1 MKTSKFLLAAATATI
16 ALASPA
22 LAASSD
28 EGAAASAAEHE
39 VAAAPKKAAKTFNTG
54 VAKGRDLLDSA
65 ISASSLDEEDVAK
78 LGTHAVVGIIGN
90 IPGFRAES
98 SGTDGFSAVSVRGL
112 PLAADGTKFV
122 QIQEDGLP
130 VLEFGDIHFASVD
143 QFVRPDM
150 GLSQIQAIRGG
161 SASTFASNSPGG
173 VINFISKTGEETGG
187 AVMVTAGLDH
197 DLKRVDFD
205 YGAQLGGGWRFHV
218 GGFYREGEG
227 PRAAGFTAFKGGQVK
242 FNATRQFENGFI
254 RFNAKYLDDRQPNY
268 TLAPVLI
275 TGTDASPVYSDL
287 PGFKVAEDVLA
298 GQYTSSFPGLDQ
310 NNNLTTID
318 VRNGNRGVVKSVGTE
333 AQFEVAGWSISEK
346 FRYSDISGEYN
357 EAMPLILGPSA
368 LVSTIIGGPG
378 ATLRY
383 ASGPQAGQVIANP
396 ATLNGNG
403 LLAYTLN
410 INGKLN
416 DISNV
421 TNDLRMSRVWELGD
435 GKLTTTAGVYY
446 SRQNIDMYWNFASTV
461 QDVVGGGNAALVD
474 VLTAGGT
481 PMTQGG
487 VYAYGIG
494 IVAPLSKYHLR
505 YDASF
510 STTAPYASL
519 NYQIGKLA
527 VGGSLRYDDGHVT
540 GRVFG
545 ADLLGGRVG
554 EAPFDFNQDGVISA
568 AEARTTILPL
578 GEPGNINYKYN
589 YTSYSVGANYRLA
602 NEASVFARYSRGAR
616 AGADRILSVPTL
628 DPNSGALTDPS
639 VAYAPVKQAE
649 VGFKYRKPG
658 LTVFVTGFWA
668 STVDKNYQIGA
679 DAGGSVVV
687 FQIDRTYD
695 AKGIE
700 LESMIEHGPFSLSLG
715 ATYAKSTIK
724 HDAANPA
731 IEGNRPRHQPSLFFS
746 ARPQYAAGPV
756 TIGATVNGTTS
767 SYAQDV
773 NLLKQPGY
781 VIVSPFIQLRP
792 AERVELSLS
801 AYNVFDKLGVVQV
814 SAAAVPAG
822 GLSNAQ
828 VIEGRT
834 ITASLRFNF

>member
-1 MKTSKFLLAAATATI
+1 MKIWKFLFATATI
-16 ALASPA
+16 AIASPA
-22 LAASSD
+22 LAASGDS
-28 EGAAASAAEHE
+28 GAAPAADQDAAPAKASA
-39 VAAAPKKAAKTFNTG
+39 KAFSTG
-54 VAKGRDLLDSA
+54 VAKGRDLLDTA
-65 ISASSLDEEDVAK
+65 ISASSIDEQDILN
-78 LGTHAVVGIIGN
+78 LGTPAVVGIIGN

-143 QFVRPDM
+143 QFVRPDL

-197 DLKRVDFD
+197 DLKRLDFD

-227 PRAAGFTAFKGGQVK
+227 PRAVGYTAFKGGQVK
-242 FNATRQFENGFI
+242 LNVTRQFDNGYI

-268 TLAPVLI
+268 ALAPVMI
-275 TGTDASPVYSDL
+275 TGTNDAPVYANVPGFDPVHDSLASQYTTSL
-287 PGFKVAEDVLA
+287 PGF
-298 GQYTSSFPGLDQ
+298 DQ
-310 NNNLTTID
+310 NNRLTTND
-318 VRNGNRGVVKSVGTE
+318 ARNGNRGVVKSLGAE
-333 AQFEVAGWSISEK
+333 AQFDIAGWTVSEK
-346 FRYSDISGEYN
+346 FRYAAISGEYN

-368 LVSTIIGGPG
+368 LIGMVVAGPG
-378 ATLRY
+378 ATFSY
-383 ASGPQAGQVIANP
+383 ASGPNAGQVITNP

-403 LLAYTLN
+403 LLSYTLN
-410 INGKLN
+410 MNARLN
-416 DISNV
+416 DMGNV
-421 TNDLRMSRVWELGD
+421 TNDLRLSRVWELGE

-446 SRQNIDMYWNFASTV
+446 SSQNIDMYWNFASVV
-461 QDVVGGGNAALVD
+461 QDVVGGGNSALVD
-474 VLTAGGT
+474 VYTAGGT
-481 PMTQGG
+481 PMTQDG

-494 IVAPLSKYHLR
+494 IVAPISKYHLR

-510 STTAPYASL
+510 RVTAPYASL
-519 NYQIGKLA
+519 NYQIGKFAL
-527 VGGSLRYDDGHVT
+527 GGSVRFDNGHVT

-545 ADLLGGRVG
+545 ADLGGGRNG
-554 EAPFDFNQDGVISA
+554 DAAFDFSGDGVISA
-568 AEARTTILPL
+568 AEARATILPL
-578 GEPGNINYKYN
+578 SQPGNVNYKYD
-589 YTSYSVGANYRLA
+589 YVSYSVGVNYRLA
-602 NEASVFARYSRGAR
+602 NEASVFARYSKGGR

-628 DPNSGALTDPS
+628 DPASGGLTDPS

-649 VGFKYRKPG
+649 IGFKYRKPG

-695 AKGIE
+695 AKGVE
-700 LESMIEHGPFSLSLG
+700 LESIIEHGPFSLSLG

-746 ARPQYAAGPV
+746 ARPQFDSGPV
-756 TIGATVNGTTS
+756 TLGATINGTTS

-781 VIVSPFIQLRP
+781 VVVSPFIQFRP
-792 AERVELSLS
+792 AERVELSLN
-801 AYNVFDKLGVVQV
+801 AWNVFDKLGVVQV

-828 VIEGRT
+828 VINGRT
-834 ITASLRFNF
+834 LTASLRFNF